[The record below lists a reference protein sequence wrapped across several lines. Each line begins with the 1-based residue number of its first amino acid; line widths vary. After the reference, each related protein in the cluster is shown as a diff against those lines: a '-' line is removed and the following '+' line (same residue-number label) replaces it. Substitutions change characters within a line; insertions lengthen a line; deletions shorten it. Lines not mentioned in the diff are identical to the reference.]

1 LTASPLSSLLVN
13 FLPTSVC
20 STYKPDTIRV
30 MKKQSDSDSNVKCA
44 TVQFYGNNHNSQFD
58 SWIRLKF
65 YVESSDMLS
74 YLRLNF
80 QVNRSLER
88 HGNTGQQRLYKFCY
102 LLPFDLWTSYLVRI
116 LFLQGCD
123 SWFWE
128 FPSSTRICNELQY
141 NLQVW
146 QGFINVLESFSYKD
160 SLFILATQGKKGWWY
175 LMTN

>member
-1 LTASPLSSLLVN
+1 M
-13 FLPTSVC
+13 PTSVC

-88 HGNTGQQRLYKFCY
+88 HGNTGQQRLYEFCC
-102 LLPFDLWTSYLVRI
+102 LLPFNLRTSYLARN

-123 SWFWE
+123 NWFWE
-128 FPSSTRICNELQY
+128 FPSLARIFNGQ
-141 NLQVW
+141 QHSFHVW
-146 QGFINVLESFSYKD
+146 YGLHINVESLWCMETSILSSLNKFSSK
-160 SLFILATQGKKGWWY
+160 LRILCKQG
-175 LMTN
+175 N